1 MKLQDSFANY
11 SKVQEFQTSYM
22 GILENSAWADPDH
35 IHQTMREH
43 SAIVIPITCVLFNSY
58 REKGRLRLRSNA
70 VIPAP
75 FHQKAYAGAEPGT
88 LHPSYCR
95 MLQGICDKPLSEIYA
110 WPWEHG
116 LGSYGSMALGAWPWE
131 LC

>member
-70 VIPAP
+70 VMTSDSLRERLSDIFLLLGISDRLEKFRNLAEEIPAP
-75 FHQKAYAGAEPGT
+75 EEIPKKMQQKMQKMQKNAKKFKK
-88 LHPSYCR
+88 S
-95 MLQGICDKPLSEIYA
+95 
-110 WPWEHG
+110 
-116 LGSYGSMALGAWPWE
+116 
-131 LC
+131 